1 MAEEKNNQYF
11 SVENGELLYLGV
23 PLPETGI
30 IKESHTLLEKLMLPG
45 KALNGDDKEYA
56 KRLCWLSY
64 IFCIASQGIDYAMR
78 EMLIRT
84 KYLKGKT
91 SSFWNLCLGGR
102 KLLTLDVH
110 NLRQLAGLGIN

>member
-64 IFCIASQGIDYAMR
+64 IFCIASQGIDYERPVAFTR
-78 EMLIRT
+78 RLYYEPLERLT
-84 KYLKGKT
+84 DDGFVHSKAKGF
-91 SSFWNLCLGGR
+91 SFQGR
-102 KLLTLDVH
+102 LLR
-110 NLRQLAGLGIN
+110 LRFV